1 VRVPRRNA
9 LVRLAVAALCVAVL
23 ASAAVPAFGTP
34 ANSAISAKRKQANAA
49 REKLDDLQ
57 TALEM
62 RYEEHA
68 QIEASLAQTRQRI
81 SITRKQLD
89 QASAELAGAQSR
101 LEERAISIYRT
112 GSIDMVSVFVGASD
126 FSDFLSLFD
135 LMRRISRSDAALV
148 SAVKEAR
155 GRVET
160 AETALETREAEQV
173 ELRQEAR
180 VKQQQFEDAYRK
192 QETYVASL
200 KSELKKLIEAER
212 IRQEKIA
219 AAKIAEAQRKLR
231 SVKNGTASPG
241 ASFDAGTLGAAHPEV
256 VAVAKKYLGVPYVW
270 GGTTPAGF
278 DCSGL
283 CQYSYRKIGIN
294 LPRTSREQFHAG
306 VNIPPDRLDLLDKG
320 DLVFFGYDGDPGK
333 IHHVGIYV
341 GGGDFIE
348 APAAGMDVRISSL
361 TGRIA
366 DRRDYVGA
374 ARP

>member
-1 VRVPRRNA
+1 VRTPCRIA
-9 LVRLAVAALCVAVL
+9 LVRLVASVLCVAL
-23 ASAAVPAFGTP
+23 IAGATTP
-34 ANSAISAKRKQANAA
+34 AIGAPATSAISAKRKQANAA

-180 VKQQQFEDAYRK
+180 VKQQQFEDAYRR

-212 IRQEKIA
+212 VRQEKIA

-231 SVKNGTASPG
+231 SVKNGTTSSG
-241 ASFDAGTLGAAHPEV
+241 GSFDVGTLGAAHPEV

-320 DLVFFGYDGDPGK
+320 DLVFFGYDGDSGK